1 MLHIIKGRSG
11 YGKTTYIW
19 NHIFQNLKSDEKII
33 VLVPEQFSFE
43 TEKLFCKFQSINQ
56 KNNQS
61 FNVEVLSFKRL
72 SEMVFREYGGLT
84 KKTLNNVKISII
96 IHNIL
101 NELKDD
107 LKVYKRQT
115 DNHMFVRDIISVIS
129 VFNSNNVTFDDI
141 KQCIEKIE
149 NNLLATKLEGIFKI
163 YKAYHQK
170 INEKYN
176 DDSNILN
183 LVHQKLKSNNFFKNQ
198 KIYIDGFTSFTQSEF
213 NILEQMMIQSKDVYI
228 SLCLDEQKS
237 QYGMLNHIY
246 KTNLKLISIAQDNG
260 ILVCNDVLLKAP
272 RRFKSKD
279 LIYLE
284 NFMFDFF
291 SGNNFKT
298 KRSFNLK
305 DDINIVECNSIKQEV
320 TYTAAKISYLIKEKN
335 YKYNEISIIVRDAD
349 NYKSYID
356 NIFKQYEIPY
366 FLDEKINIK
375 DKILIIFVESML
387 TVVNDEFN
395 TANIFKLLKTGFLPI
410 EDEEISKLEIYCS
423 IWNIDRSLWLKEFNF
438 NPRGLLK
445 DFNDDDYLTLE
456 SINKTRL
463 AVVDILMKLKSRIKK
478 RDSVENFIK
487 NIYYFL
493 VDLKI
498 VDKLEEIA
506 QNISCCELFINENQ
520 KIWNCLIDI
529 FDDLVDITDDKN
541 EIDLKEFLK
550 LFDVAVSEASIK
562 LVPQMIDQVLINKAE
577 HMVNVDSKIV
587 FVLGLNQNVFPGVA
601 CETPFFSEKEKK
613 LLRDENFNVYDN
625 KVENSLIE
633 RYYVYKAVTATS
645 EKIYLSYHNCSV
657 DGTKN
662 YRALFLN
669 QLINDGVNFEK
680 FDEKDLILI
689 QNEKTAYNYICRNL
703 YNNGLLN
710 LIRVVFGD
718 NQSFLNKI
726 DVLSQIKNKDS
737 QNINLVNRNAL
748 KKYLGTN
755 LNLSPSSIERFYI
768 CKFKFFCNDI
778 LKLKVVKRAD
788 FTKVEQ
794 GIIMHDAL
802 KKLLVQDLIS
812 NLNDIENKIKSIVD
826 DCISKSVGYKNVYNN
841 KNKYICDEIVKSVIK
856 TSKYIIEE
864 QNVSKF
870 KVQGLELEISWQS
883 IVKPMHLQLKTGE
896 HISVSGKID
905 RVDVY
910 DDGVN
915 YYIRVID
922 YKSGSKTFCID
933 DVYYGLNMQMLL
945 YLFMLTDY
953 CNKNTKK
960 KFKSA
965 GVLYMPIK
973 SQIPIAERALDE
985 EKVKQLEFCNFRM
998 NGLLIDDVNVLTA
1011 MEEDLKGRFIP
1022 VEINKDQTLSKR
1034 SSVINED
1041 NFESLKEHIKNI
1053 IKFMAEDIFSG
1064 NISAIPTEGSRYKDV
1079 CAYCDYKS
1087 ICNLSDDKV
1096 LKVLSSP
1103 EENWY
1108 AKSKNDNS

>member
-1 MLHIIKGRSG
+1 MLHVIKGRSG
-11 YGKTTYIW
+11 YGKTRYIW
-19 NHIFQNLKSDEKII
+19 NHIFENLKSDEKII

-43 TEKLFCKFQSINQ
+43 AEKLFCKFQAINQ
-56 KNNQS
+56 ENNQS

-72 SEMVFREYGGLT
+72 SDIVFREYGGLT

-96 IHNIL
+96 INNIL
-101 NELKDD
+101 NEIKDE

-115 DNHMFVRDIISVIS
+115 GSQTFVRDIISVIS

-149 NNLLATKLEGIFKI
+149 NNLLVAKLEDIFKI

-183 LVHQKLKSNNFFKNQ
+183 LVYKKLKSNNFFKNY

-228 SLCLDEQKS
+228 SLCLDEHTN
-237 QYGMLNHIY
+237 QYGILRHIY
-246 KTNLKLISIAQDNG
+246 KTNLKLMSIAQRNG
-260 ILVCNDVLLKAP
+260 ILVDNDILLKVP
-272 RRFKSKD
+272 RRFKSRD
-279 LIYLE
+279 LIVLE
-284 NFMFDFF
+284 NFIFDFF
-291 SGNNFKT
+291 SGNNIKP
-298 KRSFNLK
+298 KRRFNLE
-305 DDINIVECNSIKQEV
+305 DDVNVIECNNIKQEV
-320 TYTAAKISYLIKEKN
+320 IYTASKISYLIKEKN
-335 YKYNEISIIVRDAD
+335 YKYNEISLIVKDVD
-349 NYKSYID
+349 NYKPYID

-366 FLDEKINIK
+366 FLDEKISIK
-375 DKILIIFVESML
+375 DKVLTIFVESIL
-387 TVVNDEFN
+387 TVVNDEFK
-395 TANIFKLLKTGFLPI
+395 TENIFKLLKTGFLSI

-423 IWNIDRSLWLKEFNF
+423 IWNIDGSLWLKEFNF

-445 DFNDDDYLTLE
+445 DFNDDDYLILE

-478 RDSVENFIK
+478 RDSIDNFIK
-487 NIYYFL
+487 NLYYSL
-493 VDLKI
+493 IDLK
-498 VDKLEEIA
+498 VEDKLKEIA
-506 QNISCCELFINENQ
+506 ENISSYELFVDENQ
-520 KIWNCLIDI
+520 KVWNCLIDV
-529 FDDLVDITDDKN
+529 FDDLFDITNDKSA
-541 EIDLKEFLK
+541 IDVKEFLR
-550 LFDVAVSEASIK
+550 LFNVAVSAASIK
-562 LVPQMIDQVLINKAE
+562 LVPQMIDQVVINKAE
-577 HMVNVDSKIV
+577 HMVNVGSKIV
-587 FVLGLNQNVFPGVA
+587 FVLGLNQNVFPGLV

-613 LLRDENFNVYDN
+613 LLRDENFNVYDD
-625 KVENSLIE
+625 KVENFLVE

-645 EKIYLSYHNCSV
+645 EKIYLSYHNCSI
-657 DGTKN
+657 DGTKS
-662 YRALFLN
+662 YRAFFLN
-669 QLINDGVNFEK
+669 QLINNGVNLKK
-680 FDEKDLILI
+680 FDEKALILI
-689 QNEKTAYNYICRNL
+689 QNEKTAYSYVCRNF
-703 YNNGLLN
+703 NNSGLLN
-710 LIRVVFGD
+710 LIKDIFS
-718 NQSFLNKI
+718 NNPSFLKKI
-726 DVLSQIKNKDS
+726 NILAHIKNKDS
-737 QNINLVNRNAL
+737 QNINLADKKAL
-748 KKYLGTN
+748 KNYLGTN

-778 LKLKVVKRAD
+778 LKLKVIKRAD

-802 KKLLVQDLIS
+802 KKLLVQDFIF
-812 NLNDIENKIKSIVD
+812 NLNDIENKIKSIVGEY
-826 DCISKSVGYKNVYNN
+826 ISESVGYNNVYNN

-856 TSKYIIEE
+856 ISKYIIEE
-864 QNVSKF
+864 QNISKF

-883 IVKPMHLQLKTGE
+883 VVKPMHLKLKTGE
-896 HISVSGKID
+896 CIAVSGKID

-960 KFKSA
+960 KFKPA

-973 SQIPIAERALDE
+973 GKVPIAERVLDF
-985 EKVKQLEFCNFRM
+985 VQIKQLEFCGFKM

-1011 MEEDLKGRFIP
+1011 MEEDLKGKFIP
-1022 VEINKDQTLSKR
+1022 AEINKDQTLSKR
-1034 SSVINED
+1034 SSVISED
-1041 NFESLKEHIKNI
+1041 NFESLEEHIKNI
-1053 IKFMAEDIFSG
+1053 IKFMAEDIFKG

-1079 CAYCDYKS
+1079 CSYCDYKF

-1096 LKVLSSP
+1096 LKILSSP

-1108 AKSKNDNS
+1108 AKSINDNS